1 MMRASPILAAQ
12 FAALLAASGCAAVR
26 TTANATATAIGATAD
41 FVESEMTNDPSGTAV
56 PPPDSYD
63 RETRDG
69 AARRGEYAGT
79 ARDPFTQPQP
89 APRYVAP
96 MPAYQPA
103 DPAPPAASYPPLPP
117 GPGGLRLHVARA
129 GETMSTIAAQHGYAV
144 EALERV
150 NGIAPPYEVRPGDV
164 VLLPNAPPAH
174 AAATPRRDPP
184 LPAASPTPSPPTA
197 PPVVD
202 TTAPVRPGTGF
213 YARPVPGRIVAPFGA
228 QANGRRL
235 DGVEIAAREGEAI
248 VAAADGEV
256 VYAGGDLPAYD
267 HLLLIRHADGGV
279 TAYGYARRL
288 LVNEGQRIRR
298 GQPVAEAGGRGR
310 VLFQARRGTTA
321 IDPAPLLG
329 D

>member
-1 MMRASPILAAQ
+1 MRAAAILAAHL
-12 FAALLAASGCAAVR
+12 AVLTAASGCAAVR
-26 TTANATATAIGATAD
+26 TTANVTAGAIGATAD
-41 FVESEMTNDPSGTAV
+41 FVESEMASDPSGTAA

-63 RETRDG
+63 RDQRQE
-69 AARRGEYAGT
+69 AQRRATYEGT
-79 ARDPFTQPQP
+79 ARDPFLQP
-89 APRYVAP
+89 APAPGHQGAQARYE
-96 MPAYQPA
+96 
-103 DPAPPAASYPPLPP
+103 PPASPDGRPAQ
-117 GPGGLRLHVARA
+117 GFGGLRLHVARA
-129 GETMSTIAAQHGYAV
+129 GETMGSIAAQHGYPI

-164 VLLPNAPPAH
+164 ILLPNTPPLAGHAPPP
-174 AAATPRRDPP
+174 TPVSAP
-184 LPAASPTPSPPTA
+184 PSPPAIEAAA
-197 PPVVD
+197 P
-202 TTAPVRPGTGF
+202 ARGSGF
-213 YARPVPGRIVAPFGA
+213 YARPVAGRIVAPFGA

-235 DGVEIAAREGEAI
+235 DGVELAAAEGEAI

-267 HLLLIRHADGGV
+267 HLLLIRHGDGGV

-288 LVNEGQRIRR
+288 LVREGQRVRR
-298 GQPVAEAGGRGR
+298 GQAVAEAGARGR